1 LGVASNENPGVWLAF
16 AEYLALKD
24 LSMLHIAD
32 YSGALSDVAVPTL
45 SIPELVK
52 VSLVCE
58 VYVYSCN
65 IDILDGKSS
74 LALRSMSAL
83 LYFKILNH
91 RKIIWKC

>member
-1 LGVASNENPGVWLAF
+1 
-16 AEYLALKD
+16 
-24 LSMLHIAD
+24 MLHIAD